1 MRILIDGWALCRA
14 PSSPAAI
21 HSWGTVLALSD
32 QAEVLI
38 ACPEEPPASLSD
50 LPHHAVPYAAR
61 AAARLHW
68 EQRALPMMARSWRAD
83 VLYGTGGLP
92 LLGNLR
98 RVHTPAPEWGEG
110 PRGFYSRLQVSL
122 GAGGTARAVSLPAG
136 LDAPPPP
143 PIPLSESLL
152 PEPLPPEYVLY
163 HAPPRGE
170 PLVRA
175 LNAWFGWAARGIG
188 GNFPLLLLGVDR
200 LPPNLPD
207 DWEETL
213 IPYPAVPATLLP
225 LVYHRA
231 AALFHPAPGE
241 PWGSPMRLAMAWGIP
256 VVGLEEPTTAALV
269 GKAAFLAPADDERA
283 LAAALVTTVVESEVA
298 DALKLAGLRRV
309 SEWDEAAFWNW
320 LTHLGADS

>member
-21 HSWGTVLALSD
+21 HTWGAALALAR

-38 ACPEEPPASLSD
+38 ACPEEPAAALRD
-50 LPHHAVPYAAR
+50 LPHHTVPYAAK
-61 AAARLHW
+61 AASRLHW
-68 EQRALPMMARSWRAD
+68 EQRALPVMARSWRAD
-83 VLYGTGGLP
+83 VLYGSSGLP
-92 LLGNLR
+92 LLGDVR
-98 RVHTPAPEWGEG
+98 RVHVPAPQWGER
-110 PRGFYSRLQVSL
+110 PRGFYARLQVSL
-122 GAGGTARAVSLPAG
+122 GAGGAARALSPPLEV
-136 LDAPPPP
+136 DAPPPP

-152 PEPLPPEYVLY
+152 PKPLPPEYVLY

-188 GNFPLLLLGVDR
+188 GNFPLLLLGVDH
-200 LPPNLPD
+200 LPPDLPD
-207 DWEETL
+207 GWEETL

-225 LVYHRA
+225 LVYHHA
-231 AALFHPAPGE
+231 AALFHPAVGE

-256 VVGLEEPTTAALV
+256 VVGLEEPATVALV
-269 GKAAFLAPADDERA
+269 GKAAFLASAEDERS
-283 LAAALVTTVVESEVA
+283 LAAALVTTVVEDEVA

-309 SEWDEAAFWNW
+309 SGWNEAALWEW
-320 LTHLGADS
+320 LASVASES